1 MSGFGFSSFD
11 PFLAAHIQS
20 PVTLPGRCAGCKRSV
35 SGTQWLH
42 CFHHFRERW
51 HTWWGTFCMSVVKCL
66 GETLNTVWCHIMHFN
81 KDQKTDA
88 SHLFTHRDT
97 HRYTHNRPE
106 RGEAD
111 VKVPFTTTP
120 SASLARSL
128 YIVPAKLL
136 TTWVTELNYR
146 LLASVVMNGEQPVS
160 RQETN
165 AQKGKAQKKRGALK
179 HYKAHTQTPQLL
191 YSTHFLSHLVYMSS
205 GSL

>member
-1 MSGFGFSSFD
+1 MQAVNVLFQEPNDFIVSIISEKGDTRGEGHF
-11 PFLAAHIQS
+11 
-20 PVTLPGRCAGCKRSV
+20 VCLPRC
-35 SGTQWLH
+35 
-42 CFHHFRERW
+42 
-51 HTWWGTFCMSVVKCL
+51 VVKCL

-136 TTWVTELNYR
+136 TT
-146 LLASVVMNGEQPVS
+146 
-160 RQETN
+160 
-165 AQKGKAQKKRGALK
+165 
-179 HYKAHTQTPQLL
+179 
-191 YSTHFLSHLVYMSS
+191 
-205 GSL
+205 